1 MSETVEF
8 EANQSLTWL
17 IALTSALQ
25 IAGALCAVHKSQ
37 SVEQGS
43 WLTLRDFFL
52 SFSALTTFLLT
63 GTSLFIKSK
72 DPYFSHGSHTICVF
86 SVVTIWVFCWFFY
99 GANIVSG
106 QVICLNLHETR

>member
-52 SFSALTTFLLT
+52 SFSALTFLLT

-72 DPYFSHGSHTICVF
+72 DPYCSQGSHTICVF
-86 SVVTIWVFCWFFY
+86 SVVTIWVFCWFFMEQILLV
-99 GANIVSG
+99 GRLFV
-106 QVICLNLHETR
+106 